1 MTTVNRKIAA
11 PRPHPET
18 EPFWQAAT
26 EGKLLLKKCGDCDE
40 VHFYPRAICPHCLS
54 DRTEWITSSGRGKVY
69 SYSTMGK
76 EDAAY
81 TLAYVTLDE
90 GVTMMTNLVDCDPKS
105 LRIGLDVNVVF
116 KPSDGGPP
124 VPMFTP
130 A

>member
-1 MTTVNRKIAA
+1 MTTSPRKIIA

-18 EPFWQAAT
+18 EPYWIAAAA
-26 EGKLLLKKCGDCDE
+26 GQLLLKRCAACAE
-40 VHFYPRAICPHCLS
+40 FHYYPRAICPYCLS
-54 DRTEWITSSGRGKVY
+54 DKTQWVQATGRGLVY

-76 EDAAY
+76 EDLAY

-90 GVTMMTNLVDCDPKS
+90 GVTMMTNLVDCDSKS
-105 LRIGLDVNVVF
+105 LQVGLSVKVVF
-116 KPSDGGPP
+116 KPSEGGFP